1 MCPTVIGRIHTRV
14 SIIMLGPALI
24 GLIFTLVSGH
34 LDWLLLVGFYLM
46 LGIFLDTAI
55 YPWLLKWQPP
65 WVGGLLAVGEFGLLL
80 VLAGI
85 LNDKTGGLADISI
98 GGAIVFYWICWIVGS
113 LVKIVVLPIANL
125 TYAESAGEVRRPAW
139 SAPRGGRGP
148 PPPEPL
154 PILASSE
161 EAKAGPGPVIREASG
176 VHAKPLEPLPSP
188 SAAHRFPPQPA

>member
-14 SIIMLGPALI
+14 ASIVLGPVLI

-34 LDWLLLVGFYLM
+34 LDWIVLVGVYLM

-65 WVGGLLAVGEFGLLL
+65 WVAFLLALAEFGLLL

-85 LNDKTGGLADISI
+85 LNRKTGGLHNISI
-98 GGAIVFYWICWIVGS
+98 PEAIGFYWLCWVAAA

-125 TYAESAGEVRRPAW
+125 TYAESAAEFRRPAW
-139 SAPRGGRGP
+139 SIP
-148 PPPEPL
+148 PPLEPL
-154 PILASSE
+154 PVLASSE

-188 SAAHRFPPQPA
+188 SGVHRLPPQPA

>member
-14 SIIMLGPALI
+14 SIIVLGPALI
-24 GLIFTLVSGH
+24 GLIFSLVSGH
-34 LDWLLLVGFYLM
+34 WDWLALVGVYLM

-65 WVGGLLAVGEFGLLL
+65 WMGGVLAIAEFGLLL
-80 VLAGI
+80 VLANI
-85 LNDKTGGLADISI
+85 LNDRTGGLSHISI
-98 GGAIVFYWICWIVGS
+98 GEAIWFYWLCWV
-113 LVKIVVLPIANL
+113 VAAVTKIVVLPIASL
-125 TYAESAGEVRRPAW
+125 TYVESAAEFRSTEW
-139 SAPRGGRGP
+139 SVP
-148 PPPEPL
+148 PPLEPL

-188 SAAHRFPPQPA
+188 SGVHRLPPQPA

>member
-14 SIIMLGPALI
+14 SIIVLGPALI
-24 GLIFTLVSGH
+24 GLIFSLVSGH
-34 LDWLLLVGFYLM
+34 WDWLALVGIYLM

-65 WVGGLLAVGEFGLLL
+65 WVGFVLALGEFGLLL

-85 LNDKTGGLADISI
+85 VNDATAKDGAGALHNISI
-98 GGAIVFYWICWIVGS
+98 GEAIWFYWLCWVTAS
-113 LVKIVVLPIANL
+113 LIKIVVLPIANL
-125 TYAESAGEVRRPAW
+125 TYAESAAEFRRPAW
-139 SAPRGGRGP
+139 SIP
-148 PPPEPL
+148 PPLEPL

-188 SAAHRFPPQPA
+188 SGVHRLPPQPA